1 MDTTDRSVCV
11 SLCLLS
17 LLLTAVGASRSV
29 CVGCDVSALAVM
41 ALSAFSVR
49 SACALYAM
57 AVAVAVGISYDF
69 TSHPTNQPF

>member
-57 AVAVAVGISYDF
+57 AVAVGISYDF
-69 TSHPTNQPF
+69 TNHPTNLLKLI